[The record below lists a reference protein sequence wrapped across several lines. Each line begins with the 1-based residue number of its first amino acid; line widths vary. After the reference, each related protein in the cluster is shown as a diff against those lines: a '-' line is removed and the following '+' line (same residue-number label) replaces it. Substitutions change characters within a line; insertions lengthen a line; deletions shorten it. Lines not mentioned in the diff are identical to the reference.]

1 MIGSFIGVRFH
12 LVHRFSSVS
21 IQRMTPRGV
30 PWLAGTGRELL
41 KGIPFDAFTITSMIT
56 WDRLVMTVTHVT
68 NVSFP

>member
-1 MIGSFIGVRFH
+1 
-12 LVHRFSSVS
+12 
-21 IQRMTPRGV
+21 MTPRGV